1 MFFLKITFA
10 VNFVLYHSLTDFALA
25 MSKKKKKKKTGNH
38 EAIFNKIRSCA
49 SFTGE
54 RLKMAMQFKTPE
66 RLHKK
71 QAQILFLL

>member
-1 MFFLKITFA
+1 MSFLKITFA
-10 VNFVLYHSLTDFALA
+10 VNFVLYHSLTDFARLCQ
-25 MSKKKKKKKTGNH
+25 KKKTGNH
-38 EAIFNKIRSCA
+38 EAIFKKMGSCA

>member
-1 MFFLKITFA
+1 
-10 VNFVLYHSLTDFALA
+10 

-54 RLKMAMQFKTPE
+54 RLTMAMQFKTPE

>member
-1 MFFLKITFA
+1 
-10 VNFVLYHSLTDFALA
+10 
-25 MSKKKKKKKTGNH
+25 MSKKKKKKTGNH

-54 RLKMAMQFKTPE
+54 RLTMAMQFKTPE